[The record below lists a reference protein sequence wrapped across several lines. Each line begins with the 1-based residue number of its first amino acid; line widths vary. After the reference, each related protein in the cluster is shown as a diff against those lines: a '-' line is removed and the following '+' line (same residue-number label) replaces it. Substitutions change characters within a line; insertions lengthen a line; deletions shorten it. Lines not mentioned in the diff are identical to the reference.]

1 MADQLPRRIDYPTT
15 SMCTGVLLQYLTRLA
30 TAVNQIPTFSYT
42 SYSGGPNSNLTGAP
56 GDTVIN
62 IVASAQTARL
72 YTKIIGS
79 GNTGWFSYATVA

>member
-42 SYSGGPNSNLTGAP
+42 SYSGGPNSNVTGAP
-56 GDTVIN
+56 GDMVIN
-62 IVASAQTARL
+62 IVSSNQTARL
-72 YTKIIGS
+72 YQKIIGS
-79 GNTGWFSYATVA
+79 GNTGWLSYATVS